1 MAETKLELPI
11 KGMHCASCAVNIQSV
26 LSELDGVKEVS
37 VNYGAERARVSYDS
51 TKVSLA
57 DFQKAIEDYGYS
69 IATQTVEIPVGGM
82 DSDHCAGVVSKG
94 LRDLPGIVAVD
105 ANFNNE
111 IAKVTFVP
119 GLVELADMK
128 RVTTELGYTVK
139 DIAPT
144 EDPVEADRREK
155 AKYVRNLG
163 TRLAV
168 GAILSV
174 PILLGTYHDLAIFR
188 GAPAIVRDNLFLFV
202 LASPVQFWAGW
213 TFVRGAWGAAKHRT
227 ANMDTLI
234 AIGTLSAYFYSVLVT
249 FAPGFFPAA
258 LSQSGMLMPYYDAS
272 AVIITLIL
280 LGKWLEA
287 RAKSHTSEAI
297 KKLMGLRPK
306 SALVVRDGKEQEV
319 PIEEV
324 QVADI
329 VLVKPGD
336 RIPVDGVVVEGSS
349 HVDESMITGEPMPVE
364 KTVDA
369 TVIGGTVNKAGAFRL
384 RATHVGKD
392 TALAHIIRMVQEAQ
406 GSKAPIQRLA
416 DRISSIFVPVVL
428 GIAAF
433 TFIVWFALGPDPK
446 LNHALL
452 NMVAVLIIACPCA
465 LGLATP
471 TAIMVSTG
479 KGAELGVLIR
489 GGEALEIAHKINA
502 VIFDKTGTLT
512 EGNPTVTDIIPA
524 DSASPDEVLRLAA
537 SAEKASEHPLAEAVV
552 NAAKEKGLTLHDPQ
566 DVQSVTGAGLAARIN
581 GTAVLVGTP
590 ALMNSKL
597 VMIPKALEQ
606 SAADLSSRARTVV
619 YVAANNKAV
628 GAIAIA
634 DKIRP
639 TSVAAVKALQ
649 QMGIETIMI
658 TGDNAGTAEAIAKEA
673 GISRFF
679 AEVKPA
685 EKAQKVTALQVEG
698 KTVAMVG
705 DGINDAPA
713 LAQAN
718 VGIAIGTGADI
729 AMEAADITLMRGDL
743 QGVLAAIK
751 LSRATIAIIKQNL
764 FWAFAYNVI
773 LIPVAAGALYP
784 INGTLLNPL
793 WAGVAMAASSVTVV
807 SNSLRLK
814 SFHA

>member
-1 MAETKLELPI
+1 
-11 KGMHCASCAVNIQSV
+11 
-26 LSELDGVKEVS
+26 
-37 VNYGAERARVSYDS
+37 
-51 TKVSLA
+51 
-57 DFQKAIEDYGYS
+57 
-69 IATQTVEIPVGGM
+69 
-82 DSDHCAGVVSKG
+82 
-94 LRDLPGIVAVD
+94 
-105 ANFNNE
+105 
-111 IAKVTFVP
+111 
-119 GLVELADMK
+119 
-128 RVTTELGYTVK
+128 
-139 DIAPT
+139 
-144 EDPVEADRREK
+144 
-155 AKYVRNLG
+155 
-163 TRLAV
+163 
-168 GAILSV
+168 
-174 PILLGTYHDLAIFR
+174 IFR

-392 TALAHIIRMVQEAQ
+392 TALAHIIRRVQEAQ

-552 NAAKEKGLTLHDPQ
+552 NAAKEKGLTLH
-566 DVQSVTGAGLAARIN
+566 
-581 GTAVLVGTP
+581 
-590 ALMNSKL
+590 
-597 VMIPKALEQ
+597 
-606 SAADLSSRARTVV
+606 
-619 YVAANNKAV
+619 
-628 GAIAIA
+628 
-634 DKIRP
+634 
-639 TSVAAVKALQ
+639 
-649 QMGIETIMI
+649 
-658 TGDNAGTAEAIAKEA
+658 
-673 GISRFF
+673 
-679 AEVKPA
+679 
-685 EKAQKVTALQVEG
+685 
-698 KTVAMVG
+698 
-705 DGINDAPA
+705 
-713 LAQAN
+713 
-718 VGIAIGTGADI
+718 
-729 AMEAADITLMRGDL
+729 
-743 QGVLAAIK
+743 
-751 LSRATIAIIKQNL
+751 
-764 FWAFAYNVI
+764 
-773 LIPVAAGALYP
+773 
-784 INGTLLNPL
+784 
-793 WAGVAMAASSVTVV
+793 
-807 SNSLRLK
+807 
-814 SFHA
+814 